1 MIKSSNKMPRPEQLS
16 KEDMAGFEE
25 DGDEDDLP
33 LPILKR
39 KNVRKLSLL
48 PQSIFHFCFLNF
60 WHFFE
65 VWRNSFDVLR
75 FIFERGLFSRK
86 VKSYVRTVYEC
97 IYYRS

>member
-39 KNVRKLSLL
+39 KNVRKLIIYHLFMRIF
-48 PQSIFHFCFLNF
+48 SILIVIVF
-60 WHFFE
+60 
-65 VWRNSFDVLR
+65 SF
-75 FIFERGLFSRK
+75 
-86 VKSYVRTVYEC
+86 
-97 IYYRS
+97 

>member
-39 KNVRKLSLL
+39 KNVRKL
-48 PQSIFHFCFLNF
+48 PN
-60 WHFFE
+60 
-65 VWRNSFDVLR
+65 
-75 FIFERGLFSRK
+75 
-86 VKSYVRTVYEC
+86 
-97 IYYRS
+97 